1 MQRVALVTGA
11 SSGIGAAAAR
21 RLKDAGF
28 VVYAAARRVDR
39 MSSLK
44 ETGIEVLSL
53 DVTDEASV
61 SAAVKTIAERSG
73 RLDVLV
79 NNAGYGS
86 YGAIECT
93 PLDEA
98 RNQFEVNLFGLARLT
113 QLLLPLMREQGGGTI
128 INVSSMGGK
137 LVSPLGGWY
146 HASKYAVEALSDAL
160 RMETA
165 PFGIRVVIVEP
176 GSIRTQWGTIAADHV
191 RSSARSTPY
200 EGMADQV
207 AMNLAASSEPT
218 ARTASDPDVVGLAI
232 ARIAQTRR
240 PRTRYRVGLGA
251 TPMVFLRWLLPDRAF
266 DSLVRRAFGVHRM
279 TAPPRPGSAQ
289 DTPTREDHP

>member
-28 VVYAAARRVDR
+28 VVYAAARRVEQ

-44 ETGIEVLSL
+44 DAGIEVLCL
-53 DVTDEASV
+53 DVTDETSV
-61 SAAVKTIAERSG
+61 STAVKTIVDRSA

-86 YGAIECT
+86 YGVIETT
-93 PLDEA
+93 PLGEG

-113 QLLLPLMREQGGGTI
+113 QLVLPVMREQGGGTV

-137 LVSPLGGWY
+137 LVAPLGGWY
-146 HASKYAVEALSDAL
+146 HASKYGVEAFSDAL

-176 GSIRTQWGTIAADHV
+176 GSIRTQWGTIAAEHV
-191 RSSARSTPY
+191 RGSTRSTPY
-200 EGMADQV
+200 EDMAEQV
-207 AMNLAASSEPT
+207 AKNLATSAEPT
-218 ARTASDPDVVGLAI
+218 TRTASDPDVVGRAI

-266 DSLVRRAFGVHRM
+266 DSLVRRAFGVHRL
-279 TAPPRPGSAQ
+279 TAPPRPA
-289 DTPTREDHP
+289 